1 MGNGIL
7 GPVPPPQPDFMELA
21 QQQGRE
27 NRRAAQFEL
36 GANRPNEIGVTGS
49 RTWSLRP
56 GANPNNPQPGD
67 WIVNTSL
74 NSGEQGLYDA
84 SVARRTATGGLAD
97 AALARAGTALN
108 TPYNSGL
115 LGARP
120 DLTAMGYG
128 SDPASTRRRIEDA
141 YYAAGT
147 RYLGDRY
154 ADESK
159 MRDSMLANKGIH
171 MGSAAYDRAVRIGNQ
186 GRDQA
191 YASIVDNA
199 ILAGDRGVMTDQQ
212 VRSQQLA
219 DLLADR
225 QDRFSEETA
234 FRNQPLQEYAALTG
248 GAAPVSP
255 EFQPY
260 MGTAGVESSPI
271 FNAGIAQ
278 QNQVDTSYD
287 RQRANKA
294 RQAANRNSMWA
305 GIGNIASLAATAFL
319 GPAGGM
325 AVQGLR
331 GAATR

>member
-7 GPVPPPQPDFMELA
+7 GPVPPPQPNFMELA

-36 GANRPNEIGVTGS
+36 AANRPNEVGVTGS

-67 WIVNTSL
+67 WVATTSL
-74 NSGEQGLYDA
+74 NQGEQGLYDA
-84 SVARRTATGGLAD
+84 DVARR
-97 AALARAGTALN
+97 AANGALEDQARARVGTALS
-108 TPYNSGL
+108 TPYNSGI
-115 LGARP
+115 LGPRP

-141 YYAAGT
+141 YYATGT
-147 RYLGDRY
+147 RYLGERY

-159 MRDSMLANKGIH
+159 MRDAMLANKGIH

-191 YASIVDNA
+191 YAGIIDNA

-219 DLLADR
+219 DLLANR
-225 QDRFSEETA
+225 QEQFGEEQA
-234 FRNQPLQEYAALTG
+234 FRQAPLQEYAALRG
-248 GAAPVSP
+248 GSVPNSP

-260 MGTAGVESSPI
+260 MGTAGVEASPI

-278 QNQVDTSYD
+278 QNQVDTSYE

-294 RQAANRNSMWA
+294 RQAANKNSMWS

-319 GPAGGM
+319 GPAGGL
-325 AVQGLR
+325 AVKGLT
-331 GAATR
+331 GAMTR